1 MKPTEMMNPARLC
14 YTADTGA
21 TGGTEKTAAAAGT
34 HEPEPSGSAAAK
46 ETVADKPNAVSAA
59 EAATHSHAPFSAAAA
74 EARNPLAERDQP
86 LVFELSRPGRIAY
99 SLPACDVPE
108 DDPASLIPAH
118 LLRSKPAELPELFE
132 VDVIRHYT
140 ALSRRNFGIDNG
152 FYPLGS
158 CTMKYNP
165 KLNEDTARFP
175 GFAKI
180 HPYQPESSIQ
190 GALELMYTLQQDLA
204 ALTGMDQVTLQPAA
218 GAHGEWTG
226 LMMIRAYHEKNGEKR
241 TKVIV
246 PDSSHGTNPASATAA
261 GFETVTIRSTAD
273 GLVDLDALRAAV
285 GSDTAA
291 LMLTNPNTLGLF
303 ERDIRAIADIVHE
316 AGGLVYYDGANSN
329 AIMGITRPGDMGFD
343 VVHLNLHKT
352 MSTPHGGGGPGAGP
366 VGVKSKLIPF
376 LPSPLVVR
384 TADGTYTLDADRPDS
399 IGRVKAYYGNFGIL
413 VRAYT
418 YIRTYGPEGLRR
430 VSECAVL
437 NANYMRK
444 RLSAYYEAPY
454 DRICKHEFVLSGKK
468 LAAHG
473 VRTLDVAKR
482 LLDFGY
488 HPPTIYFP
496 LNVEECI
503 MIEPTE
509 TESKETLDGFIDTM
523 IRIAQEAESNP
534 ELLLHAPYTASV
546 SRLDEA
552 LAARKPVL
560 NCSCG

>member
-1 MKPTEMMNPARLC
+1 MKP
-14 YTADTGA
+14 
-21 TGGTEKTAAAAGT
+21 EKA
-34 HEPEPSGSAAAK
+34 
-46 ETVADKPNAVSAA
+46 
-59 EAATHSHAPFSAAAA
+59 
-74 EARNPLAERDQP
+74 LI
-86 LVFELSRPGRIAY
+86 FELSQPGRVAY

-108 DDPASLIPAH
+108 TEAAELVPSH
-118 LLRSKPAELPELFE
+118 MLRSEPAALPEVYE

-140 ALSRRNFGIDNG
+140 ELSRLNFGVDNG

-165 KLNEDTARFP
+165 KINEDTARFS
-175 GFAKI
+175 GFAGI
-180 HPYQPESSIQ
+180 HPYQPESSVQ
-190 GALELMYTLQQDLA
+190 GALELLYTLQNDLA

-226 LMMIRAYHEKNGEKR
+226 LMMIRAYHESRGETR

-246 PDSSHGTNPASATAA
+246 PDSSHGTNPASATTA
-261 GFETVTIRSTAD
+261 GFETLTIKSNEQ

-285 GSDTAA
+285 GPDTAA
-291 LMLTNPNTLGLF
+291 LMLTNPSTLGLF
-303 ERDIRAIADIVHE
+303 EEHIVEIAEIVHA
-316 AGGLVYYDGANSN
+316 AGGLLYYDGANSN

-366 VGVKSKLIPF
+366 VGVKGKLVPF
-376 LPSPLVVR
+376 LPKPIVAR
-384 TADGTYTLDADRPDS
+384 REDGTFYLDSDRPNS
-399 IGRVKAYYGNFGIL
+399 IGRVKAYNGNFGIL

-418 YIRTYGPEGLRR
+418 YIRTYGPEGLRE

-437 NANYMRK
+437 NANYMMH
-444 RLSAYYEAPY
+444 RLAPYYEMPY
-454 DRICKHEFVLSGKK
+454 PGVCKHEFVMSGRGLKK
-468 LAAHG
+468 YG

-509 TESKETLDGFIDTM
+509 TESKETLDAFIDTM
-523 IRIAQEAESNP
+523 IRIAKEAEEQP
-534 ELLLHAPYTASV
+534 DLLLNAPYTTV
-546 SRLDEA
+546 VRRLDET

-560 NCSCG
+560 NCTCG